1 MTFGGCL
8 LIDAGRLRT
17 QVSTAQMARHCGH
30 QRNRL
35 PRCIVMSTSTGE
47 QPHSGHGTA
56 TSSGLCIRMFPKVR
70 KKRPARLEEPSRSSG
85 TRGGVERDA
94 LAGIGT
100 RAQRNTTEHL
110 GCQRGHVHTLAGMR
124 NVEHKTGGRAELS
137 LSRAAIPRTPAWGSL
152 RVTVATGLALLWRF
166 WRGELGACS

>member
-1 MTFGGCL
+1 MTFGGCSV
-8 LIDAGRLRT
+8 IDAGRLRT

-85 TRGGVERDA
+85 TRGGVGRDA
-94 LAGIGT
+94 PAGIGT
-100 RAQRNTTEHL
+100 RAPRNTTEHL

-124 NVEHKTGGRAELS
+124 NVEHQWDEKAELS
-137 LSRAAIPRTPAWGSL
+137 LPRAAIPQTPAWSSL
-152 RVTVATGLALLWRF
+152 PGDCAN
-166 WRGELGACS
+166 GACFTMEVLAW